1 MQKSIQTGFDKVY
14 CYPNTHVLK
23 NKLNIHDTKRLQ
35 EAERKITSINIHEL
49 EETNDTPKTFNAKH
63 LKAIHK
69 HIFQDIYDW
78 AGEFRTVDIAKGNMF
93 CRVMFIEDQLNYV
106 FRQLHKENCLKNI
119 TDTTQMGERLSYYLS
134 EINAIHP
141 FREGNG
147 RTQRIFI
154 KQLAKQ
160 AGYNLDYSKIPEGE
174 LLKASIQSFNCD
186 YTHMQELITQALTP
200 IPKSSYKTHIE
211 QTKETKTNHTVQ
223 DKIDMQLKLYEKMHE
238 ENHKKHPNKSSQQR
252 KFENNIVSSTYGK
265 TNPDDELDG
274 PK

>member
-1 MQKSIQTGFDKVY
+1 MSKLSSYGFDKIY
-14 CYPNTHVLK
+14 CYPNTNILK
-23 NKLNIHDTKRLQ
+23 NKHNIQDQQTLHD
-35 EAERKITSINIHEL
+35 AEREYSSLRTAELTKNNQIHY
-49 EETNDTPKTFNAKH
+49 TFNAKH

-186 YTHMQELITQALTP
+186 YTHMQDLITQALTP